1 MISFVWGLADKD
13 NGSYPKYYR
22 KYKQMDMIQWEN
34 FSYCYRYPQKFQSR
48 KKVESNSI
56 HQVASI
62 GLQDIRVNLRISKF
76 HTTIMHNHFIFVA
89 SFKIRSSYS
98 YSYCT
103 TISGGMHG
111 TQDRYSYDIIWI
123 GSVHNKNMYN
133 NVVQLHFRQVLPGIS
148 LKYMQAGDHFSFF
161 IISFGPIH
169 V

>member
-22 KYKQMDMIQWEN
+22 KYIQMDMIQWEN
-34 FSYCYRYPQKFQSR
+34 FSYCYRYPQKFQPR
-48 KKVESNSI
+48 KKVVSNSI

-62 GLQDIRVNLRISKF
+62 GLQDIRVNVQISKF
-76 HTTIMHNHFIFVA
+76 HTTIMHINFIFVA

-111 TQDRYSYDIIWI
+111 TQDRYSYDII
-123 GSVHNKNMYN
+123 
-133 NVVQLHFRQVLPGIS
+133 
-148 LKYMQAGDHFSFF
+148 
-161 IISFGPIH
+161 
-169 V
+169 